1 MDVAAM
7 SVRMNQSM
15 LSQAV
20 SLRVTKMSQDLAK
33 QAGNDMVQ
41 LLQQSQSVQ
50 PNLGRNI
57 DIKV

>member
-1 MDVAAM
+1 MNVAAI
-7 SVRMNQSM
+7 SVRMNQNM

-41 LLQQSQSVQ
+41 LLQQSMQ
-50 PNLGRNI
+50 PNVGRTI